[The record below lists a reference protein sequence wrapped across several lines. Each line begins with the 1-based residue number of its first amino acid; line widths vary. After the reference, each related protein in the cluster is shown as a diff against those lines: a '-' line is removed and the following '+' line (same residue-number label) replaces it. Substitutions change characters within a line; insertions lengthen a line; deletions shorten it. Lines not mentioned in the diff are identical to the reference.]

1 MPELV
6 DSAKFHQIWSNIRNR
21 NKTFVSYFTS
31 PNRDKSGGHW
41 QPCYPQM
48 VVTANEHF
56 SGTPVNLSHS
66 SVHVPTD
73 VFDGEEAVINAID
86 WSRKLEDTF
95 QDNYKRD
102 PGLSWQYFG
111 SSTGFLRQVN

>member
-1 MPELV
+1 M
-6 DSAKFHQIWSNIRNR
+6 
-21 NKTFVSYFTS
+21 
-31 PNRDKSGGHW
+31 W
-41 QPCYPQM
+41 Q
-48 VVTANEHF
+48 
-56 SGTPVNLSHS
+56 VNLSHS

-111 SSTGFLRQVN
+111 SSTGFLRQVGSDLIKLELNDLASVSCHDLASSKGRPRYV